1 MRSFLKCLSF
11 ACGGQIILLCNVFS
25 FYYNN
30 GILIT
35 MPISLFYL
43 PILTLTPTSDFSF
56 RSASFRSP
64 FRFFLKNGT
73 KRFYRFEQERN
84 GTMKFAGAIKQAVSF
99 QNHKKIVEKPPPQL
113 AESQLAE
120 SQLAENKLA
129 EFTTRGNHNW
139 RNSQLAENLALP
151 LFRS

>member
-1 MRSFLKCLSF
+1 MRSFLKCLIF
-11 ACGGQIILLCNVFS
+11 TCGGQIILLCNVFS

-64 FRFFLKNGT
+64 FPFFLKNGT

-99 QNHKKIVEKPPPQL
+99 QNHKKNSWKSLKIGKNPKNFRLWRLPAPQPQATHL
-113 AESQLAE
+113 L
-120 SQLAENKLA
+120 
-129 EFTTRGNHNW
+129 
-139 RNSQLAENLALP
+139 
-151 LFRS
+151 